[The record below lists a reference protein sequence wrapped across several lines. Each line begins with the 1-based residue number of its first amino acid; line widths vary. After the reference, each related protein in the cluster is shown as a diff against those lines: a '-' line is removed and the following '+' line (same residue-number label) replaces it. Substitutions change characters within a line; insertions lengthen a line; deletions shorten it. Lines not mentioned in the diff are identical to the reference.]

1 VANHQEEETYQRV
14 VAALDRHPSLRN
26 YDLHIQVKGDV
37 VHLQGIVDVLADKEL
52 VERVVRA
59 VPQVRRVVNSL
70 TISTDGKLTDEDV
83 LREVEEELAMVRE
96 LRDISPAVK
105 GGVVYLHGQAKTLA
119 HERAAVEAAQ
129 KARGVREVVSRLSF
143 PGTCDNATLKNR
155 IERALRTHPQTSHL
169 PVRTAVRRGSV
180 VLQGTVIDQHQK
192 MLVEE
197 VAQSTLGV
205 RRVINQLELDLRM
218 E

>member
-1 VANHQEEETYQRV
+1 VANHQEEETFQRI
-14 VAALDRHPSLRN
+14 VAALDRHPSLRD

-37 VHLQGIVDVLADKEL
+37 VHLQGVVDVLADKEL
-52 VERVVRA
+52 VEGIVKS
-59 VPQVRRVVNSL
+59 VPEVGRVVNSL

-83 LREVEEELAMVRE
+83 LREVEEELAMDWE
-96 LRDISPAVK
+96 LRGISPAVK
-105 GGVVYLHGQAKTLA
+105 GGVVYLHGQAKSLA
-119 HERAAVEAAQ
+119 HERAAVAAAQ
-129 KARGVREVVSRLSF
+129 RARGVREVVSRLTF
-143 PGTCDNATLKNR
+143 PGSCDNATLKNR
-155 IERALRTHPQTSHL
+155 IERALRTHPGTSHL

-180 VLQGTVIDQHQK
+180 ILQGMVIDQQQK
-192 MLVEE
+192 RLVEE

>member
-1 VANHQEEETYQRV
+1 MANHQEEETFQRI
-14 VAALDRHPSLRN
+14 VAALDGHPSLRN
-26 YDLHIQVKGDV
+26 YDLHIQVKGDA

-52 VERVVRA
+52 VEGVVRA
-59 VPQVRRVVNSL
+59 VPKVGRGINSL

-83 LREVEEELAMVRE
+83 LREVEEELAMD
-96 LRDISPAVK
+96 LGIGAISPKVK
-105 GGVVYLHGQAKTLA
+105 GGVVYLHGEAKTLA
-119 HERAAVEAAQ
+119 HEKAAVWAAR

-143 PGTCDNATLKNR
+143 PGKCDNATLKNR
-155 IERALRTHPQTSHL
+155 IERALRTHPQTNHL

-192 MLVEE
+192 RLVEE
-197 VAQSTLGV
+197 IARSTLGV
-205 RRVINQLELDLRM
+205 RRVINQLELDLGM